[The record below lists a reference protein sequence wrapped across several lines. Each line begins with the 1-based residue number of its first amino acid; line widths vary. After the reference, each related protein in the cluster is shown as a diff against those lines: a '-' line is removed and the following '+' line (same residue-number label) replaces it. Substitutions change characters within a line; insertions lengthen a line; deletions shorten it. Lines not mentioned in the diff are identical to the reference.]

1 MKKMKL
7 RTWVKVA
14 IILIL
19 LAAIGVLATPVFNL
33 YEIEFDLGGQEK
45 VVWEYGVPYEDAPV
59 TCYRKAILMPTYKE
73 ELQFDKSDN
82 IDVNKLGVYQVVYHA
97 TDGKQEK
104 VARRTVSVEDHT
116 PPVIELITDPDHYTL
131 PGHEYQEEGY
141 TVTDNYD
148 GDISDHMQSSN
159 DGEYIHYTARDNH
172 GNVAEAERFIIY
184 DDRKGPVITLDGG
197 SSVTIAR
204 GRNFSNGYSAVDD
217 LDGDVTANVKVEGS
231 VDTSTEG
238 TYTLKYTV
246 SDSYGN
252 VSEATRTVRVVGSQG
267 VVYLTFDD
275 GPSGYTPRLLDILD
289 KYNVKATFFVTNA
302 FPGSIYNIKRAYESG
317 HTIAVHSYTHN
328 YAQIYS
334 SDDAYWADFEAMEDI
349 IVAQTGHRTNL
360 FRFPGGSSNTVSRN
374 YSYGI
379 MSRLT
384 DQAYRK
390 GYVYF
395 DWNVASGDAGETT
408 SSSVVYQ
415 NIIDGVSRM
424 NTSVVLCHDS
434 KGYTVDAIEDVIIWC
449 LDHGYTLLPLDAN
462 SFTAHHG
469 VNN

>member
-1 MKKMKL
+1 
-7 RTWVKVA
+7 
-14 IILIL
+14 
-19 LAAIGVLATPVFNL
+19 
-33 YEIEFDLGGQEK
+33 
-45 VVWEYGVPYEDAPV
+45 
-59 TCYRKAILMPTYKE
+59 
-73 ELQFDKSDN
+73 
-82 IDVNKLGVYQVVYHA
+82 
-97 TDGKQEK
+97 
-104 VARRTVSVEDHT
+104 
-116 PPVIELITDPDHYTL
+116 
-131 PGHEYQEEGY
+131 
-141 TVTDNYD
+141 
-148 GDISDHMQSSN
+148 
-159 DGEYIHYTARDNH
+159 
-172 GNVAEAERFIIY
+172 
-184 DDRKGPVITLDGG
+184 
-197 SSVTIAR
+197 
-204 GRNFSNGYSAVDD
+204 
-217 LDGDVTANVKVEGS
+217 
-231 VDTSTEG
+231 TSTEG

-302 FPGSIYNIKRAYESG
+302 FPGSVYNIKRAYESG

-334 SDDAYWADFEAMEDI
+334 SDDAYWADFEAMEDV

-384 DQAYRK
+384 DQAYQK